1 MLVFLAI
8 LSVTNLAL
16 GFGLAVY
23 LLRAGEM
30 PAALLP
36 ARFAAQR
43 PAPRQAAATKSTEE
57 PAADEDF
64 HAEAIE
70 QSPAAAEPDAAVSA
84 EEAPTETVAEG
95 VDDPSA
101 QQEPDVEEDVLA
113 GIEAFRAQL
122 AQMNDEPTA
131 AEAESEAKA

>member
-1 MLVFLAI
+1 M
-8 LSVTNLAL
+8 
-16 GFGLAVY
+16 
-23 LLRAGEM
+23 
-30 PAALLP
+30 
-36 ARFAAQR
+36 
-43 PAPRQAAATKSTEE
+43 
-57 PAADEDF
+57 
-64 HAEAIE
+64 
-70 QSPAAAEPDAAVSA
+70 SA